1 MAHAAYNWQHQKIRE
16 RLLKTHVGLPCPR
29 CGKTMILDPSVAGG
43 GLDLGHTDP
52 ADKLAGRPGD
62 RLEHANCN
70 RSFGDGSRR
79 VAEPEWTSV
88 SW

>member
-1 MAHAAYNWQHQKIRE
+1 MIPDPN
-16 RLLKTHVGLPCPR
+16 LPGL
-29 CGKTMILDPSVAGG
+29 

-52 ADKLAGRPGD
+52 ADKIAGKPGD
-62 RLEHANCN
+62 RLEHSLCN

-79 VAEPEWTSV
+79 PAAPEWTSV